1 MKKKIKISAVSY
13 LNTLPFIY
21 GIENDKSLMLQIDL
35 QKDIPSVCADKLLN
49 DEVDIGLIP
58 VAEISKL
65 QNPQII
71 SNYCLGAVGKV
82 DTVSLFCHVPI
93 KNIKRILLDY
103 QSRTSVRLTK
113 ILVGNYFNINPEYVS
128 AEAGYED
135 DIDNQTAALIIGDRV
150 FKYQNKFEYIYD
162 LSEIWLK
169 YTSYPFVFAVWAAN
183 KKLNDRFVKDF
194 NNALKTGL
202 MNIDAA
208 ISDYKKEF
216 NNSEIDLKKYL
227 TKSISY
233 SLDVEKRKG
242 MQLFLDKIKELK
254 I

>member
-1 MKKKIKISAVSY
+1 MKNKIKISAVSY

-21 GIENDKSLMLQIDL
+21 GIENDESLMLQIDL
-35 QKDIPSVCADKLLN
+35 QKDTPSVCADKLIN
-49 DEVDIGLIP
+49 DEVDLGLIP

-65 QNPQII
+65 RNPQII

-113 ILVGNYFNINPEYVS
+113 ILAGDYFNINPEYVS

-135 DIDNQTAALIIGDRV
+135 NIDNQTAALIIGDRV
-150 FKYQNKFEYIYD
+150 FKYKNKFEYVYD
-162 LSEIWLK
+162 LSEIWLNF
-169 YTSYPFVFAVWAAN
+169 TSYPFVFAVWVAN
-183 KKLNDRFVKDF
+183 KKLNEQFITDF

-202 MNIDAA
+202 MNIDAV
-208 ISDYKKEF
+208 ISNYKKEF
-216 NNSEIDLKKYL
+216 NNSGIDLKKYL

-233 SLDVEKRKG
+233 SLDTEKRKG
-242 MQLFLDKIKELK
+242 MQLFLDKIKEHKL
-254 I
+254 